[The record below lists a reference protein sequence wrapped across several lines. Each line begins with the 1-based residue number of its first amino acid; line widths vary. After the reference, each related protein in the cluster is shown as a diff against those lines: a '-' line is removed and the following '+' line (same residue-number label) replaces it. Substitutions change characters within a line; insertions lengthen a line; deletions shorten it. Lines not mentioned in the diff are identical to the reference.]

1 MKRRDLLRGGL
12 ALGLGGVLADEALA
26 STWRGAGAPA
36 ILTGRDRGVAARNII
51 FFALDGFSWDDFA
64 AGQAFSRR
72 HHGRPLALSRVFEGA
87 SSGSSETHSLGSVVT
102 DSSAASSTWATGRKI
117 LNGTMNLGPDGT
129 LLTPILELAQT
140 EGRATGLI
148 TTTRITHATPA
159 GWIARIDDRNRED
172 DIALQYLA
180 FRPDVLLGGGAVH
193 FDPARRRDGRDVA
206 AGFERGGYTLLRT
219 AAELEASNA

>member
-1 MKRRDLLRGGL
+1 VGHGVEDRQRNDDLY
-12 ALGLGGVLADEALA
+12 
-26 STWRGAGAPA
+26 
-36 ILTGRDRGVAARNII
+36 
-51 FFALDGFSWDDFA
+51 
-64 AGQAFSRR
+64 
-72 HHGRPLALSRVFEGA
+72 
-87 SSGSSETHSLGSVVT
+87 
-102 DSSAASSTWATGRKI
+102 
-117 LNGTMNLGPDGT
+117 PDGT
-129 LLTPILELAQT
+129 ELTPILEIART

-159 GWIARIDDRNRED
+159 GWIARVDDRNRED
-172 DIALQYLA
+172 DIALQYLE